1 MCCHPKQRRK
11 WSFHEFPFPLN
22 NVSSSGIT
30 VLYGPW
36 FTNVP
41 RICGLR
47 EYLMSVRETSQET
60 REALNAIDIAI
71 QSS

>member
-11 WSFHEFPFPLN
+11 WPFHEFPFPSTTSVAA
-22 NVSSSGIT
+22 VSRSYT
-30 VLYGPW
+30 VLGSQM
-36 FTNVP
+36 F
-41 RICGLR
+41 REFARLR
-47 EYLMSVRETSQET
+47 EYFTSVRETSQET

>member
-11 WSFHEFPFPLN
+11 WSFHEFPFPSTTSVAAVLR
-22 NVSSSGIT
+22 SYT
-30 VLYGPW
+30 VLGSRM
-36 FTNVP
+36 FSEFA
-41 RICGLR
+41 RLR
-47 EYLMSVRETSQET
+47 EYFISVRETSQET